1 LVLLT
6 LLAVLP
12 ALALQVY
19 DAAVRQRHL
28 IDDATQEAR
37 RSAGSLVQIQ
47 TRITDS
53 TRLLLSTLAVMPQLR
68 QLHIPVCDALFAS
81 LLKQNPI
88 YLNMLAISKAGE
100 ILVSGLPYGRINL
113 ADRKHVKETL
123 VTDAFAAGEYIVSRM
138 ADEPTFPFAY
148 PLHDDAGALTGAL
161 LASINLTVY
170 DALFDQLKLPEGS
183 MLSIMDQRGV
193 RLHYRP
199 HQESNPIG
207 QPLHPQSWQ
216 MIDQGGDTGVFLAP
230 GSDGCKRYYAWAK
243 ARLTPQTPPYMV
255 FVIGLPEA
263 AVLDSARKAL
273 VQNILLLAGAAGLA
287 LAVAWFVGGAGI
299 ARRLDRIAD
308 TADRIGRGELSAR
321 TGLRHGG
328 TGIGKVART
337 IDAMAELLAQNGTE
351 RERALAALRAS
362 QERLSHVTV
371 SMADWIWEIDTED
384 RFTYASSRV
393 RQTLG
398 FAPAELYG
406 KTPYAFMKPDEAERI
421 RPLFEATKARREPI
435 RDIRY
440 WCLTKDGP
448 VRCLL
453 ANGVPWHDETGVFQG
468 YRGVSKDITETVR
481 AERAVLESL
490 HEKEI
495 LLKEIHHRVKNNL
508 QIISG
513 LLYLQEEHVQD
524 PTALEAFRESR
535 NRIGSMALVHEELYR
550 STNLSRV
557 CLGDYVRDLLP
568 RLFGNGDSLPRVARQ
583 LRLGEARVPIEQAVP
598 SGLIINELLTNAY
611 KHAFAGR
618 ESGVLTVTV
627 GENNGRIEIEIRDDG
642 PGPPADFSLEHTT
655 SLGMQLVSNLARQLR
670 GQIVVRN
677 DAGAVF
683 TLCFTRL
690 S

>member
-1 LVLLT
+1 MLLA

-19 DAAVRQRHL
+19 DAAITRRHL
-28 IDDATQEAR
+28 IEDASLEAQ
-37 RSAGSLVQIQ
+37 RSAGSLVQVQ

-53 TRLLLSTLAVMPQLR
+53 TRLLLSTLAIMPQVR
-68 QLHIPVCDALFAS
+68 QLDIPACNALFTS

-88 YLNMLAISKAGE
+88 YLNILLINTRGE
-100 ILVSGLPYGRINL
+100 IQVSGLPYGRINL
-113 ADRKHVKETL
+113 SDRKHIKEAL
-123 VTDAFAAGEYIVSRM
+123 ATDAFAAGEYIVSRM
-138 ADEPTFPFAY
+138 AAEPTFPFAY
-148 PLHDDAGALTGAL
+148 PLHDDAGALTGVL
-161 LASINLTVY
+161 LASINLSAY
-170 DALFDQLKLPEGS
+170 DSMFDQLHLPSGS
-183 MLSIMDQRGV
+183 MFSIMDQRGV

-199 HQESNPIG
+199 HAETNPVG
-207 QPLHPQSWQ
+207 HPLRPQVWQ
-216 MIDQGGDTGVFLAP
+216 VIDQGGDTGMMLTA
-230 GSDGCKRYYAWAK
+230 GSDGHKRYYAWAK
-243 ARLTPQTPPYMV
+243 ARLTPETPPYMT
-255 FVIGLPEA
+255 FVVGLPEA
-263 AVLDSARKAL
+263 SVLGAARKAL
-273 VQNILLLAGAAGLA
+273 VHNTVLLAGAAGLA

-308 TADRIGRGELSAR
+308 TADRIGQGELSAR
-321 TGLRHGG
+321 TGLRHGN

-337 IDAMAELLAQNGTE
+337 IDAMAELLARNDSE
-351 RERALAALRAS
+351 REKALSALRAS
-362 QERLSHVTV
+362 QERMSHITV
-371 SMADWIWEIDTED
+371 SMADWIWEIDAQD
-384 RFTYASSRV
+384 RFTYASNRV

-406 KTPYAFMKPDEAERI
+406 KTPYAFMEPDEADRI
-421 RPLFEATKARREPI
+421 RPVFEGLKARREPI
-435 RDIRY
+435 RDMRY
-440 WCLTKDGP
+440 WCLTKDGSL
-448 VRCLL
+448 RCLL

-468 YRGVSKDITETVR
+468 YRGVSKDITEGVR

-490 HEKEI
+490 QEKEI

-513 LLYLQEEHVQD
+513 LLYLQEEQVQD
-524 PTALEAFRESR
+524 RIALEAFRESR

-557 CLGDYVRDLLP
+557 CLGEYVRDLLP
-568 RLFGNGDSLPRVARQ
+568 RLFGNGDSAPRVVRQ
-583 LRLGEARVPIEQAVP
+583 LHLGEVRVPIEQAVP

-627 GENNGRIEIEIRDDG
+627 GKIDDRIEIEIRDDG
-642 PGPPADFSLEHTT
+642 PGLPDTFSMEHTT
-655 SLGMQLVSNLARQLR
+655 SLGMQLVCNLTRQLR
-670 GQIVVRN
+670 GQITARN

-683 TLCFTRL
+683 TLCFTPL